1 MLITGLYNRID
12 WSYREGDTL
21 ATKVRSDRALK
32 VTNARI
38 LTGVYFG
45 LLAVVFT
52 LSLDA
57 TLFFLGF
64 KQLLPLFE
72 GTLLAML
79 VASVIGFIFGE
90 KIIHAKPP
98 FGKTVFYWGFLTTLC
113 AVPFYS
119 LGFLIFYIHTNPA
132 FALTLDFHT
141 LIDLYAKILVECLLL
156 IGFWLAILSGLAAL
170 YLRSVLVYYIY
181 DSSDE

>member
-1 MLITGLYNRID
+1 M
-12 WSYREGDTL
+12 

-32 VTNARI
+32 LRNARI

-64 KQLLPLFE
+64 KQLIPLFE

-79 VASVIGFIFGE
+79 IASVIGFIFGE
-90 KIIHAKPP
+90 KIIHAKHPY
-98 FGKTVFYWGFLTTLC
+98 GKTVFYWGFLTTLC
-113 AVPFYS
+113 AIPFYS
-119 LGFLIFYIHTNPA
+119 LGFLMFYLDTNSA
-132 FALTLDFHT
+132 FALTLNFHS
-141 LIDLYAKILVECLLL
+141 LIDLYAKILVESFLL
-156 IGFWLAILSGLAAL
+156 IGLAVGLPL
-170 YLRSVLVYYIY
+170 CRRVGCNLGN
-181 DSSDE
+181 

>member
-1 MLITGLYNRID
+1 M
-12 WSYREGDTL
+12 
-21 ATKVRSDRALK
+21 ATKERSDRALK

-64 KQLLPLFE
+64 KQLIPLFE

-79 VASVIGFIFGE
+79 IASVIGFIFGE
-90 KIIHAKPP
+90 KIIHTKPP
-98 FGKTVFYWGFLTTLC
+98 FGRTVFYWGFLSTLC
-113 AVPFYS
+113 AIPFYS
-119 LGFLIFYIHTNPA
+119 LGFLIFYLHANST
-132 FALTLDFHT
+132 FALTLDFHS
-141 LIDLYAKILVECLLL
+141 LIDLYAKILVECFFL
-156 IGFWLAILSGLAAL
+156 IGFWLAILTGLAAL
-170 YLRSVLVYYIY
+170 YLRSILVYYIY
-181 DSSDE
+181 DSSDD